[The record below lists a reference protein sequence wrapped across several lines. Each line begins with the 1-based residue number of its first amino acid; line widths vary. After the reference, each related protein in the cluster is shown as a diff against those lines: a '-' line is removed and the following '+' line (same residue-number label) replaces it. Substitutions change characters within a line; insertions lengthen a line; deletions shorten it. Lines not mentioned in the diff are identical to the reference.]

1 MSLMD
6 LIRVTVNECPI
17 IIVEGAKASVYRHH
31 ADIPLKYLWSSVKM
45 VRGFDNQLMVWV
57 E

>member
-1 MSLMD
+1 MGLMD
-6 LIRVTVNECPI
+6 LIKITADDCPI
-17 IIVEGAKASVYRHH
+17 IIVDGVKASLYRHH
-31 ADIPLKYLWSSVKM
+31 ADIPLKYLWERVKM